1 MKEATGELNM
11 TVVTVVAIAAVAA
24 FFYAFVWPGIQNS
37 IKASTYCA
45 MANCDD
51 GLDACTYVDEDV
63 ATQTVDCTNY
73 FSENGAGGSG
83 TGGNAAG

>member
-11 TVVTVVAIAAVAA
+11 TVVT
-24 FFYAFVWPGIQNS
+24 
-37 IKASTYCA
+37 A

-51 GLDACTYVDEDV
+51 GLDACTYVDEDG